1 MGKINTYLSIGLLQV
16 KINFLEKQTK
26 YKRHE
31 KNLSYYFYSICMY
44 IYFAKEIN
52 RTFYGL
58 TFHTSYKIVRW
69 HLEKEKH
76 NVLEEDQ
83 SIVMYDNVRIGG
95 FNFDNATLSFYNDL
109 WKSVVY
115 SSGHINKD
123 QAIDKFNTIKNA
135 LTLKY
140 DMYVLKEDTDIII
153 FEDDRTGIILYWEY
167 GESRGGKMFYYVTL
181 SYYDKNLSDK
191 QFQKEQDEL

>member
-1 MGKINTYLSIGLLQV
+1 MRKILVIISILFV
-16 KINFLEKQTK
+16 CIFI
-26 YKRHE
+26 
-31 KNLSYYFYSICMY
+31 S
-44 IYFAKEIN
+44 FAKEIN

-83 SIVMYDNVRIGG
+83 SIVIYDNVRIGG

>member
-1 MGKINTYLSIGLLQV
+1 M
-16 KINFLEKQTK
+16 
-26 YKRHE
+26 R
-31 KNLSYYFYSICMY
+31 
-44 IYFAKEIN
+44 
-52 RTFYGL
+52 
-58 TFHTSYKIVRW
+58 
-69 HLEKEKH
+69 
-76 NVLEEDQ
+76 
-83 SIVMYDNVRIGG
+83 
-95 FNFDNATLSFYNDL
+95 
-109 WKSVVY
+109 VY